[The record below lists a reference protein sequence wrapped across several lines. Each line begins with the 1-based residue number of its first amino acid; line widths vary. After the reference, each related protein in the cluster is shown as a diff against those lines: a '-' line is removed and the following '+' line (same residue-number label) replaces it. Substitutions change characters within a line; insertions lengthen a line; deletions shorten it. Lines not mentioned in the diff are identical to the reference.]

1 MSLAV
6 VIDDDPII
14 LRRLT
19 HDFAETEISLLTAET
34 AEQGLN
40 AVAEHRPDVV
50 LLDVLLPD
58 LSGLETFKRIREYD
72 AQIPVVFIT
81 TSSESSNA
89 IEAMTLGAY
98 DYLVKPLD
106 SNQVRELVTR
116 AVEIHRLMQTPVEM
130 AEEAEK
136 SSSTGDVLIGR
147 CPAMQEVYKDIGRVA
162 KQDVT
167 VLIHG
172 ESGTGKELVAR
183 AIYQHSN
190 RAKGPFLAI
199 NCAAIPEALLE
210 SELFGH
216 EKGAFTGAD
225 QRRIGKF
232 EQCSGGTLFLDE
244 IGDMSSAT
252 QSRVLRLLQNQ
263 TFERVGGSETITTDV
278 RIITATN
285 VDLEKAVEEG
295 EFRKDLFYR
304 LNVFTIHLPPLC
316 ERTDDLQLLVN
327 HFVERFGSDFE
338 KPIKKVS
345 DETRELLIRHSWPG
359 NVRELQSVIKQALIQ
374 ATGNVLLP
382 EFLPESLH
390 GESASKAT
398 KDDGQTGSQDG
409 LEQLIAKGIASG
421 SQDLY
426 AETLA
431 EMERVLLI
439 GVLRHTSGN
448 QLQAAKILGITRGSL
463 RNKIRALG
471 ISIDRVISDD

>member
-14 LRRLT
+14 LRRLA
-19 HDFAETEISLLTAET
+19 HDFAETDVSLVTAET
-34 AEQGLN
+34 AQQGLD
-40 AVAEHRPDVV
+40 AIAENPPDVV

-58 LSGLETFKRIREYD
+58 LSGLETFKRIRERN

-106 SNQVRELVTR
+106 SNQVRELVSR

-130 AEEAEK
+130 AEQAEK
-136 SSSTGDVLIGR
+136 SPSKADVLIGR
-147 CPAMQEVYKDIGRVA
+147 CAAMQEVYKDIGRVA
-162 KQDVT
+162 QQDVT
-167 VLIHG
+167 VLIQG

-183 AIYQHSN
+183 AIYQHSK

-244 IGDMSSAT
+244 IGDMSPAT
-252 QSRVLRLLQNQ
+252 QSRILRLLQNQ
-263 TFERVGGSETITTDV
+263 TFERVGGSETITTYV
-278 RIITATN
+278 RIIAATN

-295 EFRKDLFYR
+295 DFRKDLFYR
-304 LNVFTIHLPPLC
+304 LNVFTIQLPPLS
-316 ERTDDLQLLVN
+316 ERKDDLKLLVD
-327 HFVERFGSDFE
+327 HFVERFGSDFD
-338 KPIKKVS
+338 KPITKVS
-345 DETRELLIRHSWPG
+345 DETSKLLECHDWPG
-359 NVRELQSVIKQALIQ
+359 NVRELQSVIKQALLQ
-374 ATGNVLLP
+374 TTGNVLLP
-382 EFLPESLH
+382 EFLPESLQ
-390 GESASKAT
+390 GDSAPAAKTDAVRA
-398 KDDGQTGSQDG
+398 GHQEG
-409 LEQLIAKGIASG
+409 LEELIAKGIASG

-431 EMERVLLI
+431 EMERVLI
-439 GVLRHTSGN
+439 VSILRHTSGN